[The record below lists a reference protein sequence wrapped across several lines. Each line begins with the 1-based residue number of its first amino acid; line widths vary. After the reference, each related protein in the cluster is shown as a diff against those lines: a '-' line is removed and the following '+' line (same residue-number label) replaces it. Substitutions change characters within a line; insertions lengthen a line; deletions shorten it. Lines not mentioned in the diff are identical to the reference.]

1 MVLDVIPMSGA
12 LRVLDVGCGPGW
24 VAAELRRRG
33 HHVTGVDLVA
43 DEGIA
48 ERTDRF
54 FEADLEHG
62 LPDAVGG
69 GYDVVIAADVIEHV
83 RNPDDLMVD
92 LASRMSNTGMIV
104 ASVPNFGHWYPRGR
118 TAAGL
123 FDYDQRGI
131 LDRTHVRFFTRRSFR
146 RAVANTGLVTTAE
159 RYAGLPLDVL
169 GVDGL
174 LGGVVTAVDR
184 LLRRVWPTMFAYQF
198 VVKLETAPALLD
210 PSLDRDA

>member
-1 MVLDVIPMSGA
+1 MLELVPRRPA
-12 LRVLDVGCGPGW
+12 RCGCSTS
-24 VAAELRRRG
+24 AAARDG
-33 HHVTGVDLVA
+33 SPPSCATAATTSPASTSIA

-54 FEADLEHG
+54 FEADVEHG
-62 LPDAVGG
+62 LPDAVGD

-83 RNPDDLMVD
+83 RNPDVLLAD
-92 LASRMSNTGMIV
+92 LAGRMSNTGMIV
-104 ASVPNFGHWYPRGR
+104 ASVPNFGHWYPRLR

-146 RAVANTGLVTTAE
+146 RAVANTGLVTTSE

-169 GVDGL
+169 GV
-174 LGGVVTAVDR
+174 GGV
-184 LLRRVWPTMFAYQF
+184 RRAR
-198 VVKLETAPALLD
+198 
-210 PSLDRDA
+210 S